1 MAMPLAFGAMPPEI
15 NILRLLGGPGV
26 FTTLI
31 SSATFS
37 LAAAQLN
44 ATAATFD
51 GSTSEMATTWQG
63 LSSSNAQGAF
73 RNYAAWLREQAAVAA
88 EAGTL
93 VDTMAGAFSAAQSEM
108 SAVAAWL
115 SSFRARETV
124 MLAAAATMPG
134 AAAGLVA
141 MEAEYMAI
149 WAAAAGVMGGYA
161 GEVVPALAALPPP
174 LTAPP
179 IVTGGGSDPTQYLN
193 IGDPPGPPGPPS
205 PPPPGPTDPGGPP
218 NGPTGTD
225 GPTGTN
231 DPTPNGDDLG
241 SLGDKDPTDLRPTD
255 PAGDSTTPTDAERL
269 APDMSSGG
277 TGGDSGVNGIDG
289 ISADQQGFYGT
300 SPYST
305 TLAGLNGG
313 MGSLVGLGMLS
324 GGVGQMSG
332 ASTGF
337 RMPSNWNP
345 GAGRAFGAVASE
357 PSVGPAANRAPR
369 RGVSA
374 PEARMRR
381 RRRDKEENKK
391 SKVFVPG
398 EFEEVPVLEKP
409 PIVGVIEYADS
420 DRRDDLA
427 EQAVAVGVIER
438 EEDDTPVALSERPR

>member
-15 NILRLLGGPGV
+15 NIARLLGGPGV
-26 FTTLI
+26 ISTLV
-31 SSATFS
+31 SSATYS
-37 LAAAQLN
+37 LTAAQLN
-44 ATAATFD
+44 AAAAAFD

-73 RNYAAWLREQAAVAA
+73 RNYAAWLREQAAVA
-88 EAGTL
+88 ETAGKL
-93 VDTMAGAFSAAQSEM
+93 VDVAAGAFATAQSEM
-108 SAVAAWL
+108 LAVEAWL
-115 SSFRARETV
+115 ASFRLRETA
-124 MLAAAATMPG
+124 MLAASATMPG
-134 AAAGLVA
+134 AAAGMLA
-141 MEAEYMAI
+141 MEMEYLAI
-149 WAAAAGVMGGYA
+149 WGAAAGVMGGYA

-179 IVTGGGSDPTQYLN
+179 IVTGGGTDMMNLTN
-193 IGDPPGPPGPPS
+193 FDPPSPPPGPPS
-205 PPPPGPTDPGGPP
+205 GPPSGPTDPTGP

-225 GPTGTN
+225 GPTGSTN
-231 DPTPNGDDLG
+231 EPTPDGKDLG
-241 SLGDKDPTDLRPTD
+241 SVGDKDPTGLQSTD
-255 PAGDSTTPTDAERL
+255 PTDSTTPTDADRL
-269 APDMSSGG
+269 APDMRSSGS
-277 TGGDSGVNGIDG
+277 GGDSGNYGYDG
-289 ISADQQGFYGT
+289 GSAEQQGFSGT

-313 MGSLVGLGMLS
+313 VGSLVGLGMLS

-332 ASTGF
+332 TSTGF

-357 PSVGPAANRAPR
+357 PSVGPANRAPR

-409 PIVGVIEYADS
+409 PIVGVIEYADG
-420 DRRDDLA
+420 DRRDDFLS
-427 EQAVAVGVIER
+427 EQTVAVGVIER
-438 EEDDTPVALSERPR
+438 EEDDAPVALSERPR